1 MMRRLLC
8 LAAGLVLV
16 ATSAG
21 CDWRRPAPT
30 FQSTDITGVEWGR
43 DFHLTDHHGTPRSV
57 ADFRGKVVLV
67 FFGYTHCPDMCPTS
81 LAKMAAVVELL
92 GKQGERVQGIF
103 ITVDPARDTAEVLAK
118 YVPAFHP
125 TFIGLRGD
133 TATTAKTAESFKLF
147 FKLQAP
153 DSSGNYTVDHFG
165 AIFALDPQ
173 GRLRLL
179 IRPHA
184 AVDAIAGDL
193 NQLLD
198 PS

>member
-1 MMRRLLC
+1 MRPLLS
-8 LAAGLVLV
+8 LATGLALV
-16 ATSAG
+16 ATLAG
-21 CDWRRPAPT
+21 CDWHRPAPT
-30 FQSTDITGVEWGR
+30 VQSTDITGVEWGR

-81 LAKMAAVVELL
+81 LAKMAAVVEQL
-92 GKQGERVQGIF
+92 GKRGERVQGIF

-118 YVPAFHP
+118 YVPAFHS

-133 TATTAKTAESFKLF
+133 MATTAKTAESFKLF

-153 DSSGNYTVDHFG
+153 DASGNYTVDHFG
-165 AIFALDPQ
+165 AIFAFDPQ

-179 IRPHA
+179 IRPQA